1 MKVYLEGVVDDFL
14 FELLKFID
22 KGCLMINA
30 EWTIWLLII
39 PVE

>member
-1 MKVYLEGVVDDFL
+1 MKVYLEGVVDGLMKKLQDDFL

-30 EWTIWLLII
+30 EWTI
-39 PVE
+39 